1 MSRHHK
7 KLIENLPKHPEYKPE
22 VPAAEVAEN
31 VPAAWIVLEDRNVCV
46 RGAIT
51 KIRQGKIIKDR
62 QLAELVVAQGAKLQA
77 HSV

>member
-7 KLIENLPKHPEYKPE
+7 KLIASLPKHPEYTPE
-22 VPAAEVAEN
+22 VPNSETAEES
-31 VPAAWIVLEDRNVCV
+31 PSAWIVLEDRNVCV

-62 QLAELVVAQGAKLQA
+62 PLAELVVAQGAKLQV
-77 HSV
+77 HNV